1 MMDWLKGFLK
11 KDEKEIL
18 SIPLRI
24 WSFISATWVWSLI
37 SLTWFWLLV
46 LFTWL
51 IGWLVIIPYI
61 ADELKKDV
69 DRIPLTIGVIGAL
82 FIGTVGLLGLYVNY
96 RRTVAFEEQLE
107 IQRAQLKDQ
116 RELDKERRHQELYVA
131 SIRDLSDVGSIYGLE
146 QLAKES
152 EIWAPKIATIFCK
165 YIRSTTSKADYREEE
180 NYRDKPSVEVSTM
193 MEVLTAPNDNPFD
206 STEFDLRYSYL
217 VGVNILGAKL
227 KGANMFGINLAGA
240 ILDGA
245 DLRAAN
251 LTCADL
257 NVARLNGANLE
268 FALLGG
274 TRMIKTK
281 LRGANL
287 SFTDITSGASE
298 RDIRS
303 QSSMIGADLKSANLT
318 GADLDVELTG
328 AEMNGAILIGAFL
341 GISDLRGADLKNV
354 RMEGCEGGLQSG
366 DKNIQPME
374 MLKHKIDQNTN
385 LDYVVVGTA
394 PIPNPA
400 APQNISRGY
409 PKLGSLGHQTPED
422 VEEKLIDNVLISIN
436 GRPTDLSGVS
446 CGALTQGLYDA
457 IIKDRDSNTMEN
469 EKRYR
474 DQNSKE
480 LKPGDPDMQKM
491 QMQLVG
497 NNVGQCKWDNLYIWK

>member
-1 MMDWLKGFLK
+1 MMGRLKGFLK
-11 KDEKEIL
+11 KDEKKIF

-96 RRTVAFEEQLE
+96 RRTVAFEEQLK

-180 NYRDKPSVEVSTM
+180 NYRDEPSVEVSTM
-193 MEVLTAPNDNPFD
+193 MEVLTTPSNPFD
-206 STEFDLRYSYL
+206 STKFDLRYSYL
-217 VGVNILGAKL
+217 VGVNIRGAKL
-227 KGANMFGINLAGA
+227 KGANLYGINLAGA
-240 ILDGA
+240 ILEGA
-245 DLRAAN
+245 DLREAN

-257 NVARLNGANLE
+257 NLARLDRAKLE
-268 FALLGG
+268 FAKLGG

-287 SFTDITSGASE
+287 SFTDITSGAWSGVTGMGV
-298 RDIRS
+298 RS
-303 QSSMIGADLKSANLT
+303 SNLT
-318 GADLDVELTG
+318 GAELQKANLMGADFDADLTG
-328 AEMNGAILIGAFL
+328 AEMEGANLIGAFF
-341 GISDLRGADLKNV
+341 GGGSNIRGANLKNV
-354 RMEGCEGGLQSG
+354 RMEGCEGNWRGRRSS
-366 DKNIQPME
+366 IQPIE
-374 MLKHKIDQNTN
+374 ALKLKIGQNTD
-385 LDYVVVGTA
+385 LSCSVGPA
-394 PIPNPA
+394 PMPN
-400 APQNISRGY
+400 QMLLQDTSMGHIMG
-409 PKLGSLGHQTPED
+409 LEHQTPEA
-422 VEEKLIDNVLISIN
+422 VERKHIKDVLILTD
-436 GRPTDLSGVS
+436 GRLTNLRGVS
-446 CGALTQGLYDA
+446 CDVLTQGLYDA
-457 IIKDRDSNTMEN
+457 LMKDRDTNTTEN
-469 EKRYR
+469 EKQYR
-474 DQNSKE
+474 NQNSKE

-491 QMQLVG
+491 QTQLVG
-497 NNVGQCKWDNLYIWK
+497 NNVGQCEWDNLYVWK